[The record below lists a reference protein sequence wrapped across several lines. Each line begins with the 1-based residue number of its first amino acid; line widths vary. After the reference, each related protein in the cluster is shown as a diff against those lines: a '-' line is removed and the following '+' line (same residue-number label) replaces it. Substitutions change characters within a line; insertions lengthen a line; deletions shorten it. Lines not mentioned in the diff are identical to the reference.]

1 MFEESTDWGEEAS
14 TCSLLHSALFSDS
27 EDATDQVSTSKRK
40 KHSGRVHDDEVKN
53 PRKKGTH
60 DQQRVG
66 GSGAKSQPTKMLLK
80 KKSKLQAKLKS
91 RMEGARFRWINE
103 QLYTT
108 TGKQARRLFEE
119 DPELFRIYHDGFSTQ
134 VSKWPVNP
142 LERVISYVNTLPTE
156 MVIADFGC
164 GEAKLAQ
171 SVPHQVFSF
180 DLVACNSQ
188 VIACDMANVPLEDKS
203 VDVCVFCL
211 SLMGT
216 NVSDFIKEAKRVL
229 VKSGRLKI
237 CEIVSRMP
245 SVDEF
250 VSGVES
256 FGFKLVSKE
265 MFSTMFIDFD
275 FKASGRKAGKE
286 TRIILKPCNYKRR

>member
-1 MFEESTDWGEEAS
+1 MFEESMDWGEETS
-14 TCSLLHSALFSDS
+14 TCSLLHSALFSGSDG
-27 EDATDQVSTSKRK
+27 ATGQAPTSKRK
-40 KHSGRVHDDEVKN
+40 KHSEGVEVREPK
-53 PRKKGTH
+53 KKGAH

-66 GSGAKSQPTKMLLK
+66 RSGAKSQPATMLLK
-80 KKSKLQAKLKS
+80 KKSKFQAKLKG

-108 TGKQARRLFEE
+108 TGKQAKRLFEE
-119 DPELFRIYHDGFSTQ
+119 DPELFRIYHNGFSTQ

-142 LERVISYVNTLPTE
+142 LERVISWIKTLPSE
-156 MVIADFGC
+156 MVVADFGC
-164 GEAKLAQ
+164 GGAKLAQ

-216 NVSDFIKEAKRVL
+216 NVSDFIKEARRVL
-229 VKSGRLKI
+229 VKSGKLKI

-245 SVDEF
+245 CVDEF

-265 MFSTMFIDFD
+265 VFSTMFIDFD
-275 FKASGRKAGKE
+275 FKASCRKASKE
-286 TRIILKPCNYKRR
+286 TSIMLRPCNYKRR